1 LNSAI
6 TNFKEVFDM
15 KYRLTFCAVCVLLAG
30 MLCAGQLFAAG
41 PVTLVTSIRGLDNP
55 YHANYAV
62 GAKALGALLKL
73 PVDVLSTE
81 GNSQKGISDVRAEV
95 AKTGANMVLS
105 IDPNQAPDVVPIAK
119 ILEDA
124 KVYWVN
130 WWNKPDDVKVTSYK
144 YWVANI
150 TFDSVGTGYFNA
162 TQLFK
167 AFKTPGKGKIIA
179 LQGQLANNAA
189 VGRFQG
195 LQKALKENP
204 GVELVQWEAG
214 DWDRTKGYNLTKSML
229 VAHPNVDG
237 IWSANDDMAMGA
249 LQALKEKGLN
259 GKVPLTGTD
268 GIPEMF
274 DAIKAGYATSTVMQ
288 DAKYQSQLGLSMA
301 LAAKA
306 GKLNVASMPA
316 NHRSFMI
323 PGTQVTRENVDKVV
337 NDFIKNTP
345 IYDLSDF
352 FSRWVAE
359 AP

>member
-1 LNSAI
+1 
-6 TNFKEVFDM
+6 M
-15 KYRLTFCAVCVLLAG
+15 KYKLTLVAVCLLLAG
-30 MLCAGQLFAAG
+30 MLCAGQLFADT
-41 PVTLVTSIRGLDNP
+41 TLVVSIRGLDNP

-73 PVDVLSTE
+73 PVDVLAT
-81 GNSQKGISDVRAEV
+81 GADSQKGISDVKAEV

-124 KVYWVN
+124 HVYWVN
-130 WWNKPDDVKVTSYK
+130 WWNKPDDIKVMNYK
-144 YWVANI
+144 YWVAHI

-189 VGRFQG
+189 IGRFQG

-204 GVELVQWEAG
+204 GVELVQWEGG

-229 VAHPNVDG
+229 VAHSDIDG
-237 IWSANDDMAMGA
+237 IWSANDEMAMGA
-249 LQALKEKGLN
+249 LQALKEKGLA

-268 GIPEMF
+268 GIPEIF
-274 DAIKAGYATSTVMQ
+274 DAIKAGYVTSTVMQ
-288 DAKYQSQLGLSMA
+288 DAKYQSQLGSLDGPR
-301 LAAKA
+301 
-306 GKLNVASMPA
+306 GKVGEAQGGINARQSSILYDP
-316 NHRSFMI
+316 RY
-323 PGTQVTRENVDKVV
+323 PGYPRKRRQGRE
-337 NDFIKNTP
+337 
-345 IYDLSDF
+345 
-352 FSRWVAE
+352 
-359 AP
+359 

>member
-1 LNSAI
+1 
-6 TNFKEVFDM
+6 M
-15 KYRLTFCAVCVLLAG
+15 KYRLTFCAVCLLLAG

-62 GAKALGALLKL
+62 GAKALGELLKL

-95 AKTGANMVLS
+95 AKTGGNMVLS

-130 WWNKPDDVKVTSYK
+130 WWNKPDDTKVTSYK

-204 GVELVQWEAG
+204 GVQLVQWESG

-229 VAHPNVDG
+229 VAHPDIDG

-249 LQALKEKGLN
+249 LQALKEKGLA

-306 GKLNVASMPA
+306 GKLKVASMPA

-323 PGTQVTRENVDKVV
+323 PGTQVTRDNVDKVV

-345 IYDLSDF
+345 IYDLCDF